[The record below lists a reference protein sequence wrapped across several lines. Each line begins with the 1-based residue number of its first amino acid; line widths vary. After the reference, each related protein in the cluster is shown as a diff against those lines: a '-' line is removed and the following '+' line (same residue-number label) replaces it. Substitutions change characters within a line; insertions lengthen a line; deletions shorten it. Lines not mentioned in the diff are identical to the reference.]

1 MHCND
6 VCSTQFPIL
15 IGVARRVY
23 GIETQE
29 EQLRTASG
37 LLLSSEDSNQLRYKK
52 GLIIKPGSDVSTIEE
67 GEIVYY
73 DKRAGFSMI
82 INDLVYTIIQ
92 EKDIVVVL

>member
-1 MHCND
+1 MK
-6 VCSTQFPIL
+6 PIGKY
-15 IGVARRVY
+15 IV
-23 GIETQE
+23 IETQE
-29 EQLRTASG
+29 EQLKTASG

>member
-1 MHCND
+1 MK
-6 VCSTQFPIL
+6 PIGKY
-15 IGVARRVY
+15 IV
-23 GIETQE
+23 IETQE

-73 DKRAGFSMI
+73 DKRAGYQMV
-82 INDLVYTIIQ
+82 LEGTACTIIREQ
-92 EKDIVVVL
+92 DVVVVV